1 MPKMGLN
8 FFASQKIQFR
18 DKDDPQPLIER
29 SCRKKTQLVRT
40 PVHAVHRLVGD
51 LQDWD
56 IIAYFGNIIARRQ
69 GHLKFS
75 QKKWRNQF
83 NSTKP
88 NCVFCY
94 LLWQNWAIFSSTND
108 EGQIHICFVENVLI
122 SLIDREAS
130 HQWQWGIATKIWPS
144 PQYNVHI
151 IAHHSSHK
159 SELTWCCW
167 RSLRLPGTPW
177 PSLLLWTTM
186 LK

>member
-1 MPKMGLN
+1 MPQMGLN

-18 DKDDPQPLIER
+18 DKDDPQSLIER
-29 SCRKKTQLVRT
+29 SGRKKTQLVRT

-51 LQDWD
+51 LPDWD
-56 IIAYFGNIIARRQ
+56 IIVYFGNIIGRRQ
-69 GHLKFS
+69 RHLKFS
-75 QKKWRNQF
+75 PKKWWNQS
-83 NSTKP
+83 NWTKP
-88 NCVFCY
+88 NWVFCFFCY
-94 LLWQNWAIFSSTND
+94 FFSTN
-108 EGQIHICFVENVLI
+108 EGWMYICFVENVLI

-130 HQWQWGIATKIWPS
+130 PRPLKDRNKNLTI
-144 PQYNVHI
+144 PQYNVYR
-151 IAHHSSHK
+151 IANHSSHK